1 VVPGVVVVVVVGS
14 TVVGES
20 VGGSSNS
27 STVTAPS
34 IMGTYG
40 SVRRSTNGRED
51 PSLDVDVEVLPRETD
66 FLLPHDNSR
75 HIPIVEGNR
84 PCISSRMIII
94 KSLVVVL
101 SFTAAWLVNVSGAWT
116 MRLPPPGKAA
126 AAGAATGV
134 DLFSGDYADPFHP
147 YCQRHIEVVSPTRAS
162 VTGTDGTPG
171 CPPDGSGRPWALTGI
186 LNEEEGTSILID
198 FTPKGGP
205 KDLKGVWEASP
216 VEGIRFP
223 DGNLWSKKPTIQ

>member
-1 VVPGVVVVVVVGS
+1 
-14 TVVGES
+14 
-20 VGGSSNS
+20 
-27 STVTAPS
+27 
-34 IMGTYG
+34 MGTYG

-116 MRLPPPGKAA
+116 MRLPPPGKAAAAVATLSIALWTGAAVVPA